1 MKKLFFVALVVVVM
15 AGLILGGCAK
25 PAPTPTKVLKMGSV
39 IDLSGARGI
48 QTANWYKLMTKLT
61 NDAGGWKIGNDTYKV
76 EMVIYDPHGSAAA
89 AKDYLTRAVLQD
101 GCKYMLGWSLTGSA
115 DVDTTVTE
123 PNKVIVVAEDLTNQG
138 VNPKYQYY
146 FPTGNFFQNC
156 DVFKICK
163 DMVNKGVKSY
173 VSVKPDNQV
182 GHFIDTMINK
192 AWKLADPNIDYK
204 GTVWVPADTVD
215 FGPIATKVKSYN
227 PDCVDLIYVGFIPN
241 AIPSNYRALA
251 DIGYEGYILPGLMT
265 QNVLDTLVTAVG
277 KDVVEGGEVPGGADP
292 YTWQQEPYMRS
303 LMDAYVAEYGKWEV
317 DGNPQDFLIVQAA
330 IKAAQSVDTDA
341 VKKYLDNSPAP
352 LQMFNGI
359 FKYFARPELG
369 NNRTISGCLSQHVG
383 IIHDGKLVDS
393 GTIVTL
399 KDQYLFT
406 IMTQNMVDAY
416 KAYWAEYG
424 YPKFPDEEKGKETFH
439 YSDFGI
445 TGQD

>member
-1 MKKLFFVALVVVVM
+1 
-15 AGLILGGCAK
+15 
-25 PAPTPTKVLKMGSV
+25 
-39 IDLSGARGI
+39 
-48 QTANWYKLMTKLT
+48 
-61 NDAGGWKIGNDTYKV
+61 
-76 EMVIYDPHGSAAA
+76 
-89 AKDYLTRAVLQD
+89 
-101 GCKYMLGWSLTGSA
+101 
-115 DVDTTVTE
+115 
-123 PNKVIVVAEDLTNQG
+123 
-138 VNPKYQYY
+138 
-146 FPTGNFFQNC
+146 
-156 DVFKICK
+156 
-163 DMVNKGVKSY
+163 VNKGVKSY

-251 DIGYEGYILPGLMT
+251 DVGFEGYILPGLMT

-292 YTWQQEPYMRS
+292 YTWQQDPYARS
-303 LMDAYVAEYGKWEV
+303 LMDAYVAEYGKWEA
-317 DGNPQDFLIVQAA
+317 DSSPEDFLIVQEA

-352 LQMFNGI
+352 IQMFNGF

-424 YPKFPDEEKGKETFH
+424 YPKFPAEEKGKETFH